1 MISTNLESFCHS
13 ACAPAKK
20 LLRVAFGMLAFV
32 LWYSNHS
39 SMLAHE
45 GLQEVASVEGIKEYR
60 LANGLKVLL
69 FSDNSQPKVTI
80 NCTIFVGSRQEADG
94 EAGMSHLLE
103 HMLFKGTDLHPN
115 IHEVLEERHAVY
127 VTTTSVDRTNYFETL
142 PATDENLEFAIRL
155 EADRMVNSK
164 IGNEDL
170 ASAFTVIRNQFEAG
184 ENNPIGIL
192 SDRMIATAYLS
203 HNHGK
208 STLGNRSDVER
219 IDIGSLRAFY
229 RRHYRPDN
237 AMLIVAGKFEES
249 KALEYITK
257 YFGVLP
263 KPKTPL
269 RPTYTVEPPQDG
281 ERITTVRRV
290 GEEQAVGVCYHI
302 PFSGDPQFASLKLLG
317 QILTTKPS
325 GRLYKS
331 LIESKLATA
340 VEASAGGFH
349 DPGVKGD
356 PRVIGFMAEV
366 PMSHSLEKAEEVLIQ
381 TIEGLSEAPITEEEL
396 TRAKQRILYQREQ
409 IATQSDRLAMS
420 LSDWAAQGDWRLY
433 FLFRDNIENATVD
446 SVQLAAQNYLVRN
459 NRTVGRFIPTK
470 KSERIRIPE
479 RINIT
484 ELVENYKGRAPIS
497 EGEQFD
503 PSPQNIESK
512 LVRGKCPSG
521 MHYVLLPKK
530 TRGSTVNMTINLRFG
545 DEKSLFG
552 KKPACELLGQW
563 MDRGSVSFTLQ
574 QRIDKLAELKATL
587 SLESGPQYLTA
598 RVETKRENLI
608 RVLDV
613 LEDVLRRPMFE
624 ETEFQLLVSQ
634 WTSIGERKSND
645 PKEVA
650 QLAVLRSL
658 NAHKRGDIRH
668 TDSIEEMLEDLKKL
682 KPSDVRDLH
691 SKFLSGSEGEIA
703 IVGDMDVEA
712 TVARLAKLT
721 ENWKSKTPFQRAALT
736 AMTDV
741 KEAPQSIQT
750 TDQSNSFYYAC
761 QQYALRDDHPDYPAL
776 LMGSYV
782 FGANSMSSRLGER
795 IRQKEGL
802 TDNEVSCSL
811 DSNQLDELA
820 TFSIEASADPKG
832 RDKLVQ
838 WIDDELKKLVKDGVT
853 EKELRDA
860 IQGYLQSQQLQRSS
874 DADLAVLLANNIFAD
889 RNMLYYEKLETAIS
903 QLTVDAVNDAI
914 KEFISPETLI
924 IATAGDFG
932 SPPPSPPTSDKP

>member
-1 MISTNLESFCHS
+1 MIFTNLESFCHS
-13 ACAPAKK
+13 VCAPAKK
-20 LLRVAFGMLAFV
+20 ILRVAFGMLAFV

-39 SMLAHE
+39 SILAQE
-45 GLQEVASVEGIKEYR
+45 GWKEFASVEGIKEYR
-60 LANGLKVLL
+60 LENGLKILL

-80 NCTIFVGSRQEADG
+80 NCTLFLGSRHEGYG
-94 EAGMSHLLE
+94 EAGMAHLLE

-115 IHEVLEERHAVY
+115 IPKALEERGAVY
-127 VTTTSVDRTNYFETL
+127 NAKTRVDATNYFETL

-164 IGNEDL
+164 IRNEDL
-170 ASAFTVIRNQFEAG
+170 ASEFTVIRNEFEAC
-184 ENNPIGIL
+184 EKNPVGIL
-192 SDRMIATAYLS
+192 TERMNATAYLW
-203 HNHGK
+203 HNYGK
-208 STLGNRSDVER
+208 STIGNRSDIER
-219 IDIGSLRAFY
+219 VNIDSLRAFY

-237 AMLIVAGKFEES
+237 AMLIVAGQFEES

-257 YFGVLP
+257 YFGILP
-263 KPKTPL
+263 KPKPPL

-281 ERITTVRRV
+281 ERITTVQSV
-290 GEEQAVGVCYHI
+290 GEVQAVGVCYHV
-302 PFSGDPQFASLKLLG
+302 PFSGDPQFASLKLFG

-340 VEASAGGFH
+340 VEVSAEGFH
-349 DPGVKGD
+349 DPGV
-356 PRVIGFMAEV
+356 IGFVAEV
-366 PMSHSLEKAEEVLIQ
+366 PMASSLEKAEDALVQ
-381 TIEGLSEAPITEEEL
+381 TIEGLSEAPITDEEV
-396 TRAKQRILYQREQ
+396 TRAKQRFLYHREQ
-409 IATQSDRLAMS
+409 IATQSDLLAMS

-446 SVQLAAQNYLVRN
+446 SVQLAAKTYLVRN

-470 KSERIRIPE
+470 KSERISIPE

-484 ELVENYKGRAPIS
+484 ELVENYRGRAPIS

-552 KKPACELLGQW
+552 RKPACELLGPW
-563 MDRGSVSFTLQ
+563 MDRGSISFPLQ
-574 QRIDKLAELKATL
+574 QRNDKLAELKATL

-608 RVLDV
+608 AVLDV

-634 WTSIGERKSND
+634 WTNIWENQRTD
-645 PKEVA
+645 PKTVA
-650 QLAVLRSL
+650 GLAVMRGL
-658 NAHKRGDIRH
+658 NAHKRGDIRYM
-668 TDSIEEMLEDLKKL
+668 DSIEERLEDLKKL

-703 IVGDMDVEA
+703 IVGDVDMEA

-741 KEAPQSIQT
+741 KEAPKSIHT
-750 TDQSNSFYYAC
+750 ADQSNSFYYAC

-776 LMGSYV
+776 LMGSCV
-782 FGANSMSSRLGER
+782 FGASYMSSRLGER
-795 IRQKEGL
+795 IRQKEGFPYQ
-802 TDNEVSCSL
+802 VRCSL

-838 WIDDELKKLVKDGVT
+838 WIDDELKKLVKDGVI

-932 SPPPSPPTSDKP
+932 SPPPSSSPTSDKP